1 MPIADSSYTS
11 YLLRFW
17 CAEKD
22 GRQTWIAC
30 LQSTATG
37 ERRWFPDLEALVR
50 FLRDEL
56 GGDGPAP
63 RAAARAAGTTE
74 GPG

>member
-17 CAEKD
+17 CAQKEN
-22 GRQTWIAC
+22 GRAWIVC
-30 LQSTATG
+30 VQSTATG
-37 ERRWFPDLEALVR
+37 EQRSFPDLDALVQ

-56 GGDGPAP
+56 GGHEQRQEAP
-63 RAAARAAGTTE
+63 EITTVPE
-74 GPG
+74 

>member
-17 CAEKD
+17 CAEQD
-22 GRQTWIAC
+22 GVYTWIAC
-30 LQSTATG
+30 VQSTTTG
-37 ERRWFPDLEALVR
+37 EQRRFANLEALIR

-56 GGDGPAP
+56 GGDGQAP
-63 RAAARAAGTTE
+63 CRATRATGPTE
-74 GPG
+74 VPD